1 MHLFDSF
8 LVREDCLTAPDQLQQ
23 HANVQHML
31 RLPRGWVLYEFH
43 HELFQDPE
51 FLVEG
56 VWREKMIRFPE
67 LRQARIEML
76 NLQRAL
82 LAPWYAKKKKPGDAD
97 AIVASEVCPYRIA
110 SLSRMKWVDFLPAFG
125 WGLPGKFTITLEKIG
140 GAFTPALNEVL
151 EDWSAIGRSS
161 GELNVSDPQKNAGSV
176 TIQAD
181 CSYYSGHWQVF
192 LWALLSDARWKTGIE
207 RMRITATQ

>member
-31 RLPRGWVLYEFH
+31 RLPRGWVFYEFH

-56 VWREKMIRFPE
+56 VWREKMTRFPE
-67 LRQARIEML
+67 LRQARVEML

-82 LAPWYAKKKKPGDAD
+82 LAPWYAKKKKLGDAD
-97 AIVASEVCPYRIA
+97 ALLASEVCSYRIS
-110 SLSRMKWVDFLPAFG
+110 SLSPMRWIDLVPVAG
-125 WGLPGKFTITLEKIG
+125 WGSANTFTITLAAEGDI
-140 GAFTPALNEVL
+140 T
-151 EDWSAIGRSS
+151 SAVVSKLAEEWAACGKDT
-161 GELNVSDPQKNAGSV
+161 GELDVASGLVARDGSF
-176 TIQAD
+176 TLQAQ
-181 CSYYSGHWQVF
+181 CKYYSGHWIAG
-192 LWALLSDARWKTGIE
+192 LWALLSDARWKTGVSKMNI
-207 RMRITATQ
+207 ALG